1 MEVVRLDEVTYAKC
15 KMSAPIG
22 YLQRTESGGL
32 TFTKYKNQVSGR
44 MNIFAWIIYKIVLAF
59 MKDKQLISLEKSEI
73 REVKYVK
80 TGDGF
85 LEKKFKW
92 NELLVTAQD
101 VEYKFLISNSYDQE
115 KVNFFIEGLKK

>member
-1 MEVVRLDEVTYAKC
+1 MEVVRLGEVTYAKS

-22 YLQRTESGGL
+22 YLERTASGGL
-32 TFTKYKNQVSGR
+32 TFTKYKNQVGGR
-44 MNIFAWIIYKIVLAF
+44 MNIFVWIIYKIVLAF
-59 MKDKQLISLEKSEI
+59 MKDKQLISLDKSEI
-73 REVKYVK
+73 REVKYEK

-92 NELLVTAQD
+92 NELLITTQD